1 MDFMIKDFDAILFK
15 FGFIFNVGF
24 GQEMSIEICYNVIR
38 FIFDRVRFNLDN
50 VLLFDL
56 FSRV

>member
-1 MDFMIKDFDAILFK
+1 MIKDFDAILFK